1 MAEIKDKVIT
11 MESLKTVHDYNKNT
25 FETKENV
32 GNLLNKKFDKPENDI
47 IPIENGGT
55 GNNSGYIRAGAEEG
69 STIGAL
75 ATAEGRMTT
84 ASGHYSHAEGN
95 YAKAIGESSHAEGQ
109 STESVGVASHSEGDN
124 TNANGNFS
132 HAEGQGTIAG
142 SGYQHVQ
149 GKYNIEDKAETYAH
163 IVGNGEG
170 VNSRSNAHTVDWDG
184 NGWFAG
190 DVYVGGAQQNEGE
203 KLVKINDI
211 YPVGSVYTTATSTNP
226 SSYLGG
232 TWECFNKQLAYKL
245 FDYNVDGSFFTP
257 SENTADWAGY
267 VTIEG
272 HTAIFRIEILT
283 TIEIGESSYEWGTF
297 DFQKMGFSRLSYNG
311 KYLLGAGDD
320 ANAIVECT
328 LDYSTGKF
336 SSHDVIPK
344 SDNGLLPANSWF
356 ITQFTMPISSAYMYE
371 DNCDRFYWK
380 RTA

>member
-11 MESLKTVHDYNKNT
+11 MESLKAVHDYNKDT

-32 GNLLNKKFDKPENDI
+32 ESLLNKKFDKPENGI
-47 IPIENGGT
+47 IPIEDGGT
-55 GNNSGYIRAGAEEG
+55 GNDSGYVRAGAEEG

-142 SGYQHVQ
+142 SRHQHVQ
-149 GKYNIEDKAETYAH
+149 GKYNIEDKAEIYAH

-170 VNSRSNAHTVDWDG
+170 VSSRSNAHTVDWDG
-184 NGWFAG
+184 NAWFAG
-190 DVYVGGAQQNEGE
+190 DVYVGGTQQNEGE

-211 YPVGSVYTTATSTNP
+211 YPIGSVYTTSTYTNP

-232 TWECFNKQLAYKL
+232 TWECFNKELAWKIY
-245 FDYNVDGSFFTP
+245 DSREDSSFFTP
-257 SENTADWAGY
+257 NENIQSWTGFVA
-267 VTIEG
+267 VEG
-272 HTAIFRIEILT
+272 HQATIKLEIISNVEIGDDEIL
-283 TIEIGESSYEWGTF
+283 WGTF
-297 DFQKMGFSRLSYNG
+297 NFVDMGFGSLYYSI
-311 KYLLGAGDD
+311 KYVVGAGDS
-320 ANAIVECT
+320 ANAIVLGS
-328 LDYSTGKF
+328 LDYSTGEFKTQ
-336 SSHDVIPK
+336 DITPK
-344 SDNGLLPANSWF
+344 IDNGT
-356 ITQFTMPISSAYMYE
+356 ITVGNAFVATFTAPISTAAMYNAY
-371 DNCDRFYWK
+371 CDRFYWK